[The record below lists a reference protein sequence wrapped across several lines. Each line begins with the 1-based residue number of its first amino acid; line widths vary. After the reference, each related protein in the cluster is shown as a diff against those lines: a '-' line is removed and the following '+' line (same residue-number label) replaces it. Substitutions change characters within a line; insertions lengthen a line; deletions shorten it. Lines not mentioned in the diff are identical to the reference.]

1 MKFVWDF
8 CSKVIAE
15 SLLTENFTY
24 RTEENENTHYECCS
38 VYKAISVL
46 PLLVAPLFMCG
57 CLLHPVNLAPRSLIV
72 LTVCCQGPEE
82 QTAAEEEA
90 DRAPTGGIFTS
101 QIQALTLW
109 ENTEVLWDGGT

>member
-1 MKFVWDF
+1 
-8 CSKVIAE
+8 
-15 SLLTENFTY
+15 
-24 RTEENENTHYECCS
+24 
-38 VYKAISVL
+38 
-46 PLLVAPLFMCG
+46 MCG